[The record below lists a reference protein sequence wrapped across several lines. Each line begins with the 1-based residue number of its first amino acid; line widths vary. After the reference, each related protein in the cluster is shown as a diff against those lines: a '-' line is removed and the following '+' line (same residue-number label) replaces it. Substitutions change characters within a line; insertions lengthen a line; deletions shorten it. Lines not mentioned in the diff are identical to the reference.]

1 MSLGADE
8 HIDYR
13 TKAFEETVSNIDFVL
28 DGMGGEILVRSLQV
42 MKDGGTIISLPSP
55 QFPDQVLEQAAG
67 RKVNVSFLM
76 VRSNGKDMNTLK
88 QLLTNGTL
96 HPHVSKTFSFAEMDK
111 AHLEV
116 GTGRVVGK
124 IIVKI

>member
-1 MSLGADE
+1 MVTTSSAKNRDFVLSLGADE

-55 QFPDQVLEQAAG
+55 QFPD
-67 RKVNVSFLM
+67 NY
-76 VRSNGKDMNTLK
+76 
-88 QLLTNGTL
+88 
-96 HPHVSKTFSFAEMDK
+96 
-111 AHLEV
+111 
-116 GTGRVVGK
+116 
-124 IIVKI
+124 